1 MADDGKEIKQRKH
14 IYSAIALENSLVLE
28 FSRSELDKIFK
39 KKEKHIIETKKNF
52 LL

>member
-1 MADDGKEIKQRKH
+1 
-14 IYSAIALENSLVLE
+14 VLE

-52 LL
+52 LIETEVFKDKTRT